1 MVRTLCSYRGFFAV
15 LLICGTA
22 ISSFAQQP
30 PHYEHAG
37 NLIPGQIGW
46 RQTQR
51 GGPIAGYFQP
61 VEIKMPAG
69 SGVSLAVENQ
79 FTVALENTFKV
90 GLLVAPV
97 YRFKVINIPRQPGI
111 EVYPTVEIVNR
122 TYPPRGQEFD
132 FPVPIEFTE
141 QDLELAAQGKFVTR
155 IVYVENPQAALP
167 QAIKEQPWFEIA
179 PGQDPLAVADRLG
192 RPVAII
198 RMGGR
203 LPDPQIG
210 PDPRF
215 MYGSPAMLMPQS
227 LLQAIYPQA
236 TPKDAIPVPMP
247 VTPAEPAKAAAVSPE
262 VRILSAEVPMLN
274 KKPAEIEDR
283 R

>member
-1 MVRTLCSYRGFFAV
+1 MLCSIT
-15 LLICGTA
+15 LSLH
-22 ISSFAQQP
+22 AQQP

-37 NLIPGQIGW
+37 NLIPGQVGW

-69 SGVSLAVENQ
+69 SGVSLAIENQ
-79 FTVALENTFKV
+79 FTVAMENSFKV

-97 YRFKVINIPRQPGI
+97 YRFKVINIPRHAGI
-111 EVYPTVEIVNR
+111 EVYPTIEIVNR

-132 FPVPIEFTE
+132 FPIPIEFTE
-141 QDLELAAQGKFVTR
+141 DDLSLAAQGKFVTR

-192 RPVAII
+192 RPVAIV

-203 LPDPQIG
+203 LPDPQLG
-210 PDPRF
+210 PDARF
-215 MYGSPAMLMPQS
+215 MYGSPAMLMPQA
-227 LLQAIYPQA
+227 LLQAVYPQGLPGSA
-236 TPKDAIPVPMP
+236 VPVPVP
-247 VTPAEPAKAAAVSPE
+247 VAPVEPVKEASAQGALL
-262 VRILSAEVPMLN
+262 LSAEAPVLN
-274 KKPAEIEDR
+274 KKK
-283 R
+283 

>member
-1 MVRTLCSYRGFFAV
+1 MVRTPYFCRGLLTC
-15 LLICGTA
+15 LLICSLTL
-22 ISSFAQQP
+22 SLRAQQP

-37 NLIPGQIGW
+37 NLVPGQIGW

-69 SGVSLAVENQ
+69 SGVSLAIENQ
-79 FTVALENTFKV
+79 FTIALENSFKV

-97 YRFKVINIPRQPGI
+97 YRFKVINIPRHAGI
-111 EVYPTVEIVNR
+111 EVYPTIEIVNR

-203 LPDPQIG
+203 LPDPTTG

-215 MYGSPAMLMPQS
+215 MYGSPAMLMPQT
-227 LLQAIYPQA
+227 LLQAVYPQGI
-236 TPKDAIPVPMP
+236 PKDAVPVP
-247 VTPAEPAKAAAVSPE
+247 VTPAEPAKAPVSSE
-262 VRILSAEVPMLN
+262 MRILSAEVPVLDSKN
-274 KKPAEIEDR
+274 RIGR
-283 R
+283 

>member
-1 MVRTLCSYRGFFAV
+1 MARTPYFYRGTITCLLLCSLTLSLR
-15 LLICGTA
+15 
-22 ISSFAQQP
+22 AQQP

-37 NLIPGQIGW
+37 NLVPGQIGW

-61 VEIKMPAG
+61 VEIKFPAG
-69 SGVSLAVENQ
+69 SGVSLAIENQ
-79 FTVALENTFKV
+79 FTVALENSFKV

-97 YRFKVINIPRQPGI
+97 YRFKVINIPRHAGI
-111 EVYPTVEIVNR
+111 EVYPTIEIVNR

-167 QAIKEQPWFEIA
+167 LAIKEQPWFEIA

-203 LPDPQIG
+203 LPDPQVG
-210 PDPRF
+210 PDARF

-227 LLQAIYPQA
+227 LLQAVYPQGI
-236 TPKDAIPVPMP
+236 PKDAVPVP
-247 VTPAEPAKAAAVSPE
+247 VTPAEPAVAPVSPE
-262 VRILSAEVPMLN
+262 VRLLSAEAPVLDSKN
-274 KKPAEIEDR
+274 RIGR
-283 R
+283 

>member
-1 MVRTLCSYRGFFAV
+1 MARTHIITFLLHSVRLVCGG
-15 LLICGTA
+15 LLLSGMSLTA
-22 ISSFAQQP
+22 RAQQP

-37 NLIPGQIGW
+37 NLVPGEIGW

-69 SGVSLAVENQ
+69 SGISLAIENQ
-79 FTVALENTFKV
+79 FTVAMENSFKV

-97 YRFKVINIPRQPGI
+97 YRFKVINIPRHAGI
-111 EVYPTVEIVNR
+111 EVYPTIEIVNR

-167 QAIKEQPWFEIA
+167 LAIKEQPWFEIA

-203 LPDPQIG
+203 LPDPQLG
-210 PDPRF
+210 PDARF

-227 LLQAIYPQA
+227 LLQAVYPQGI
-236 TPKDAIPVPMP
+236 PKDAVPVP
-247 VTPAEPAKAAAVSPE
+247 VAPAEPEKPAVKQDF
-262 VRILSAEVPMLN
+262 RILSAEA
-274 KKPAEIEDR
+274 PALDSKNRIGR
-283 R
+283 

>member
-1 MVRTLCSYRGFFAV
+1 MDRTPLNVHSVCKALFGIG
-15 LLICGTA
+15 LLL
-22 ISSFAQQP
+22 SSLSSITDAQQP

-37 NLIPGQIGW
+37 NLIPGQVGW

-69 SGVSLAVENQ
+69 SGVSLAIENQ
-79 FTVALENTFKV
+79 FSVALENNFKV

-97 YRFKVINIPRQPGI
+97 YRLKVINIPRLAGI
-111 EVYPTVEIVNR
+111 EVYPTIEIVNR

-132 FPVPIEFTE
+132 FPIPIELTE
-141 QDLELAAQGKFVTR
+141 EDLALAAQGKFVTR

-192 RPVAII
+192 RPIAII

-203 LPDPQIG
+203 LPDPTVG
-210 PDPRF
+210 PDARF

-227 LLQAIYPQA
+227 LLQAVYPQG
-236 TPKDAIPVPMP
+236 TPQNAVPVPVAP
-247 VTPAEPAKAAAVSPE
+247 PEPIQAAAAQETVL
-262 VRILSAEVPMLN
+262 LSAEAPVLN
-274 KKPAEIEDR
+274 KPK
-283 R
+283 

>member
-1 MVRTLCSYRGFFAV
+1 MIRTPYIQRGM
-15 LLICGTA
+15 LICLLM
-22 ISSFAQQP
+22 SSMTLTLRAQQP

-37 NLIPGQIGW
+37 NLVPGQIGW

-69 SGVSLAVENQ
+69 SGVALAIENQ
-79 FTVALENTFKV
+79 FSVALENSFKV

-97 YRFKVINIPRQPGI
+97 YRFKVINIPRHAGI
-111 EVYPTVEIVNR
+111 EVYPTIEVVNR

-132 FPVPIEFTE
+132 FPIPIEFTE

-203 LPDPQIG
+203 LPDPTTG

-215 MYGSPAMLMPQS
+215 MYGSPAMLMPQT
-227 LLQAIYPQA
+227 LLQAVYPQGI
-236 TPKDAIPVPMP
+236 PQDAVPVP
-247 VTPAEPAKAAAVSPE
+247 VIPAEPTKATTQD
-262 VRILSAEVPMLN
+262 VRMISAEAPVLN
-274 KKPAEIEDR
+274 SKPTSKESR
-283 R
+283 